1 MSLTGYKSY
10 NNSNLQGNNTTDQ
23 QIAAI
28 ESDLDVVEAK
38 LALIKSVKDFGAL
51 GDGITNDTS
60 FIQAALNTYGKIWFP
75 EGTYLVNGLTVYANT
90 HLYGDGRGKTILKLS
105 ATGANLFNCHCEN
118 ISIKSM
124 SIDGSRDLGGLGH
137 CIRGNNSTSGS
148 YNSIFEDL
156 HVYNSQAYCIGLQVN
171 TIKNIIINNCFIEN
185 SGQDGIDIK
194 NHDDANEGIIISN
207 VTVKDPCMGVGSSQ
221 SASLDLRGP
230 CLLTNIAILIENTTN
245 TCDGIRFRSGIEG
258 GGNGRGGWRSSLT
271 NFYISAHDTYD
282 KRYGL
287 NVLNENINISNGT
300 IKNFLTGVL
309 LSGDSI
315 YCKINNVFVYDCETG
330 FTDLTSNNKF
340 TNCEARN
347 CVDYGF
353 YLNGCSKSS
362 LIGCISYDNDYGFYN
377 NASTLT
383 SLINCDAN
391 NNTTA
396 NYNSFTGAEI
406 ISCLDDMSYINNIV
420 NGSIITNGFQNVH
433 NSFSLF
439 TKDITVSNSNIGM
452 SGGNINTNGNINIT
466 GSGVYSGDG
475 SGITNIQPSNIVDYI
490 DATQIGTG
498 IITNSEFN
506 YLNNVSSNIQD
517 QFTDCAK
524 LSIPNLFTASNV
536 MTGVLRLSLGANLFI
551 DSGKLDCKLIEC
563 TSINNTGNLITNGIE
578 NSDWLY
584 GREDGED
591 FYDPKTAFS
600 LSTSPI
606 GSIIEWNSTDSTI
619 VDATSTIISGAPI
632 LDKGVWLCN
641 GSVVV
646 TKGSG
651 SYITDNFIYLSY
663 DTAVNGTAY
672 NLNQG
677 MRYHIHTGSNTQNCV
692 YPSITLNATS
702 SGAYIR
708 PKYFIDVSSVGTMT
722 ISAKFVFTKIA

>member
-1 MSLTGYKSY
+1 M
-10 NNSNLQGNNTTDQ
+10 
-23 QIAAI
+23 
-28 ESDLDVVEAK
+28 
-38 LALIKSVKDFGAL
+38 
-51 GDGITNDTS
+51 
-60 FIQAALNTYGKIWFP
+60 
-75 EGTYLVNGLTVYANT
+75 
-90 HLYGDGRGKTILKLS
+90 
-105 ATGANLFNCHCEN
+105 
-118 ISIKSM
+118 
-124 SIDGSRDLGGLGH
+124 
-137 CIRGNNSTSGS
+137 
-148 YNSIFEDL
+148 
-156 HVYNSQAYCIGLQVN
+156 
-171 TIKNIIINNCFIEN
+171 
-185 SGQDGIDIK
+185 
-194 NHDDANEGIIISN
+194 
-207 VTVKDPCMGVGSSQ
+207 
-221 SASLDLRGP
+221 
-230 CLLTNIAILIENTTN
+230 
-245 TCDGIRFRSGIEG
+245 
-258 GGNGRGGWRSSLT
+258 
-271 NFYISAHDTYD
+271 
-282 KRYGL
+282 
-287 NVLNENINISNGT
+287 NENINISNGT

-353 YLNGCSKSS
+353 YLNGCSKNS

-490 DATQIGTG
+490 DATKIGTG

-578 NSDWLY
+578 NSDWMF
-584 GREDGED
+584 GRDDGED

-606 GSIIEWNSTDSTI
+606 GCIIEWNSTDTTI
-619 VDATSTIISGAPI
+619 VDATSTIISGAPT